1 MSELIENVLDFARG
15 RLGGGFVITRDSEKP
30 LKPIL
35 LQVIEELR
43 EVHPER
49 DVTVHIDLLEPVE
62 CDPQR
67 IGQLLSNL
75 LGNAF
80 VYGTPTSPIQVRAR
94 AESGRFELSV
104 ANGGE
109 AIESPALERLFQ
121 PFFRGKVRGSREGLG
136 LGLYICSEIAK
147 AHSGTIDV
155 TSNSEMTC
163 FTLRM
168 PTRAE

>member
-1 MSELIENVLDFARG
+1 VLR
-15 RLGGGFVITRDSEKP
+15 
-30 LKPIL
+30 
-35 LQVIEELR
+35 QVIAELR
-43 EVHPER
+43 EVHPDR
-49 DVTVHIDLLEPVE
+49 DLAVDIDLVEPVA

-80 VYGTPTSPIQVRAR
+80 VYGATTAPIQVRAR
-94 AESGRFELSV
+94 ATNGTFELSV
-104 ANGGE
+104 ANSGE
-109 AIESPALERLFQ
+109 AIDPSALEKLFL

-147 AHSGTIDV
+147 AHGGTIDV
-155 TSNSEMTC
+155 TSNRDMTC

-168 PTRAE
+168 PTTRESSMTCP